1 MVITFSVVLALMLIL
16 IRPLQR
22 NPFFLIYFGLVIA
35 IKNAGTKNHP
45 AIAICS
51 LNIISNESTLSNNN
65 RIKIDIIILK
75 PIFNIKYIITEL
87 NRF

>member
-1 MVITFSVVLALMLIL
+1 MVARIVSGNNTNDIITSINFDTLYS
-16 IRPLQR
+16 
-22 NPFFLIYFGLVIA
+22 GLVIA

-51 LNIISNESTLSNNN
+51 LNIISNESTLSNNY
-65 RIKIDIIILK
+65 RIKIDIIRLK
-75 PIFNIKYIITEL
+75 PIFSIKYIITEL